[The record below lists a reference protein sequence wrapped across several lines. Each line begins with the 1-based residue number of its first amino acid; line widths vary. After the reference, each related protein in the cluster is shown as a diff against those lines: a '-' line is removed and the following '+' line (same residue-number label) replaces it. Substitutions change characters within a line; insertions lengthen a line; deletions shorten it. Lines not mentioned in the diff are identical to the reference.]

1 MNVPKMQ
8 VWERKTQSALSLS
21 SKSSDLDPQLL
32 ALNTAALLDSQHPPG
47 VE

>member
-1 MNVPKMQ
+1 MKVPKMQ

-21 SKSSDLDPQLL
+21 SKSSDLDPQLP